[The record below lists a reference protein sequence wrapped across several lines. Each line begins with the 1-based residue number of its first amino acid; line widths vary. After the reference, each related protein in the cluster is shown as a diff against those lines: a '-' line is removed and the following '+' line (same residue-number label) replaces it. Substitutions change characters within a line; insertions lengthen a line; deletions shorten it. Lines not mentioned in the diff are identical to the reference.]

1 MVDFHGVKAKEKP
14 AWQRAF
20 WTILDVL
27 KKVNGGA
34 KGIRTP
40 DLLNAIQA
48 LSQLSYSPTQN
59 REIICKMQKS
69 VKEIFVTQ
77 IRRKGI
83 RRANKT
89 VQQGRIS
96 KNWPCWPSSAVK
108 KGTFSSSCNNPDY
121 GDRKSV
127 V

>member
-1 MVDFHGVKAKEKP
+1 MGQIVGQYIMDFHGVKAKEKP

-20 WTILDVL
+20 WMILDVH
-27 KKVNGGA
+27 KKDNGGA

-69 VKEIFVTQ
+69 VKDIFVAPT
-77 IRRKGI
+77 RRL
-83 RRANKT
+83 R
-89 VQQGRIS
+89 QGYQGLNDHRL
-96 KNWPCWPSSAVK
+96 KAGGLYC
-108 KGTFSSSCNNPDY
+108 D
-121 GDRKSV
+121 
-127 V
+127 